1 MPFTAYA
8 WYVHRL
14 NAWLRGRPLVVDG
27 AWALLVLAIW
37 APSSISGHGFQVPVY
52 IVISTL
58 LCLMMVVRRRWPDLV
73 TPVALGLGLLQVVLR
88 VPPDA
93 SAIAYPVFVYTGAA
107 FGSVWS
113 SRMALFGG
121 LAAGPLA
128 VAFFKDDTGGNTP
141 HSTFQPLFVACL
153 LSTPFIL
160 CWAWGRLT
168 RVRRAYLVELEDR
181 AARLERERDAQA
193 KVAVAAERARIARE
207 LHDVVAHNVSVMI
220 VQADGAAYVLDNSPQ
235 QAKEALGTIA
245 ATGRQA
251 LVEMRRLLG
260 LLRTS
265 DAAGEYVP
273 QPGVEELPDLLEQ
286 VRTAGLP
293 VAFAAT
299 GEPRELP
306 RGVEL
311 TVYRIVQEALTNVR
325 KHGGP
330 GASARV
336 AVDFGE
342 RDLNLLIEDDGRGST
357 DEALTV
363 GGVDGPGHGLIGMR
377 ERIGMVS
384 GSLEAGPRPGGG
396 FRIRAVLPLKT
407 GK

>member
-1 MPFTAYA
+1 M
-8 WYVHRL
+8 HRL
-14 NAWLRGRPLVVDG
+14 NAWLRGHPLVVDG
-27 AWALLVLAIW
+27 VWASIVLFLALVSDYPDGTFQRIAYFTV
-37 APSSISGHGFQVPVY
+37 SGIIAV
-52 IVISTL
+52 L
-58 LCLMMVVRRRWPDLV
+58 MVVRRRWPDLTV
-73 TPVALGLGLLQVVLR
+73 AVGMALGLVQVVLR
-88 VPPDA
+88 VDPDA
-93 SAIAYPVFVYTGAA
+93 SSLGYLVFVYTGAA
-107 FGSVWS
+107 FGARWS
-113 SRMALFGG
+113 SRLALVGS
-121 LAAGPLA
+121 LVAGPLSMLVFHDSNDA
-128 VAFFKDDTGGNTP
+128 GHGFLQR
-141 HSTFQPLFVACL
+141 SFVALL
-153 LSTPFIL
+153 LSSPFIL

-181 AARLERERDAQA
+181 AERLERERDAQA

-220 VQADGAAYVLDNSPQ
+220 VQADGAAYVMDNSPQ

-260 LLRTS
+260 VLRTA
-265 DAAGEYVP
+265 DAAEEYVP
-273 QPGVEELPDLLEQ
+273 QPSVEELPELLEQ

-293 VAFAAT
+293 VEFT
-299 GEPRELP
+299 TSGEARELP

-330 GASARV
+330 NASARV
-336 AVDFGE
+336 AVDFGD
-342 RDLNLLIEDDGRGST
+342 RDLNVLIEDDGRGST
-357 DEALTV
+357 DEQLAR
-363 GGVDGPGHGLIGMR
+363 GGVDGQGHGLIGMR

-384 GSLEAGPRPGGG
+384 GSLDAGPRPGGG

-407 GK
+407 AK

>member
-1 MPFTAYA
+1 M
-8 WYVHRL
+8 
-14 NAWLRGRPLVVDG
+14 VVDA
-27 AWALLVLAIW
+27 AWALPLLLVSLVPDNSQNGWQLVVHYALAVLI
-37 APSSISGHGFQVPVY
+37 PV
-52 IVISTL
+52 
-58 LCLMMVVRRRWPDLV
+58 LMVFRRRRPDL
-73 TPVALGLGLLQVVLR
+73 TATTAGALGLGQVLLEVD
-88 VPPDA
+88 PAA
-93 SAIAYPVFVYTGAA
+93 SSIGYLVFAYTGAA
-107 FGSVWS
+107 FGSAWV
-113 SRMALFGG
+113 SRLALACG
-121 LAAGPLA
+121 LAAGPLTIWRFPTHSVDDQGNPIGPGANFLQSMLLA
-128 VAFFKDDTGGNTP
+128 V
-141 HSTFQPLFVACL
+141 LM
-153 LSTPFIL
+153 STPFVL

-245 ATGRQA
+245 STGRQA

-260 LLRTS
+260 VLRTA
-265 DAAGEYVP
+265 DTAEEYVP

-293 VAFAAT
+293 VEFIT
-299 GEPRELP
+299 SGEARELP

-330 GASARV
+330 DVRARV

-342 RDLNLLIEDDGRGST
+342 HELAVLIEDDGRGTT
-357 DEALTV
+357 DEQLAT
-363 GGVDGPGHGLIGMR
+363 GGTDGLGHGLIGMR
-377 ERIGMVS
+377 ERVGMVS
-384 GSLEAGPRPGGG
+384 GSLDIGPRPGGG

-407 GK
+407 VK

>member
-1 MPFTAYA
+1 M
-8 WYVHRL
+8 HRL
-14 NAWLRGRPLVVDG
+14 YAWLRGHPMVVDG
-27 AWALLVLAIW
+27 VWASIVLFLALVSNMNTVGWRREAYYLIT
-37 APSSISGHGFQVPVY
+37 V
-52 IVISTL
+52 
-58 LCLMMVVRRRWPDLV
+58 LMFGLMVVRRRWPGP
-73 TPVALGLGLLQVVLR
+73 TTVAAMLLGLMQVLANID
-88 VPPDA
+88 PDA
-93 SAIAYPVFVYTGAA
+93 SSLGYLVFVYTGAA
-107 FGSVWS
+107 FAVPWI
-113 SRMALFGG
+113 SRFALVSG
-121 LAAGPLA
+121 LLAGPLT
-128 VAFFKDDTGGNTP
+128 VGMLHKTSDDGSPVHG
-141 HSTFQPLFVACL
+141 FLQQAFVAAL

-168 RVRRAYLVELEDR
+168 RVRSAYLVELEDR

-220 VQADGAAYVLDNSPQ
+220 VQADGAAYVMDNSPQ

-245 ATGRQA
+245 STGRQA

-260 LLRTS
+260 VLRTA
-265 DAAGEYVP
+265 DAIEEYVP
-273 QPGVEELPDLLEQ
+273 QPGVEELPELLEQ

-293 VAFAAT
+293 VEYST
-299 GEPRELP
+299 SGEVRELP

-330 GASARV
+330 NVSARV
-336 AVDFGE
+336 AVDFGD
-342 RDLNLLIEDDGRGST
+342 RDLNVLIEDDGRGST
-357 DEALTV
+357 DEQLSR
-363 GGVDGPGHGLIGMR
+363 GGTDGQGHGLIGMR

-384 GSLEAGPRPGGG
+384 GSLDAGPRPGGG

-407 GK
+407 AR

>member
-1 MPFTAYA
+1 M
-8 WYVHRL
+8 
-14 NAWLRGRPLVVDG
+14 VVDG
-27 AWALLVLAIW
+27 AWASIVLLLSALSNQNNEGWQLAGYAAITVLIA
-37 APSSISGHGFQVPVY
+37 G
-52 IVISTL
+52 
-58 LCLMMVVRRRWPDLV
+58 LMTVRRRWPDLAV
-73 TPVALGLGLLQVVLR
+73 GVGAVLGLLQVGLHIY
-88 VPPDA
+88 PDA
-93 SAIAYPVFVYTGAA
+93 SSIGYLVFVYTGAA
-107 FGSVWS
+107 FGARWS
-113 SRMALFGG
+113 SRLALAAS
-121 LAAGPLA
+121 LAAGPLT
-128 VAFFKDDTGGNTP
+128 VARFLAD
-141 HSTFQPLFVACL
+141 QPNGPNHHGIAQALFVCGL

-168 RVRRAYLVELEDR
+168 RVRRAYLTELEDR
-181 AARLERERDAQA
+181 AERLERERDAQA

-220 VQADGAAYVLDNSPQ
+220 VQADGAAYVMDNSPQ

-260 LLRTS
+260 VLRS
-265 DAAGEYVP
+265 ADAAEEYVP
-273 QPGVEELPDLLEQ
+273 QPSVEELPELLEQ

-293 VAFAAT
+293 VEFST
-299 GEPRELP
+299 SGEPRELP

-330 GASARV
+330 NVSARV
-336 AVDFGE
+336 AVDFGD
-342 RDLNLLIEDDGRGST
+342 RDLNVLIEDDGRGST
-357 DEALTV
+357 DEQLAR
-363 GGVDGPGHGLIGMR
+363 GGSDGMGHGLIGMR

-384 GSLEAGPRPGGG
+384 GSLDAGPRPGGG

-407 GK
+407 AN